1 MSISAVQ
8 GVAAELRVFL
18 ATWELPCDH
27 EIKELRQESGAL
39 VCLHCE
45 KPIRLRA
52 ATTIPALS
60 AAMGVAR

>member
-27 EIKELRQESGAL
+27 ELKELRQEAGL
-39 VCLHCE
+39 FVCLHCE
-45 KPIRLRA
+45 RPIRRR
-52 ATTIPALS
+52 
-60 AAMGVAR
+60 GAR